1 MAAADGVRAAE
12 GDDVAVAEAHPVEDG
27 AKVARALRCVWQPAV
42 SRAEAAV
49 GEVLPAE
56 RVRHGR
62 PAHPL
67 DRLAA
72 GERPQVSVRHVREAL
87 LHTLEQVVND
97 EQPRI
102 RRVGALW
109 LKAHRAAVAP
119 SRRVLRVVRPAG
131 VPCDAHRHRA
141 SVHLLVDQCVAHGV
155 SQSVVIDR
163 RRGSVR
169 ASDGGGGAR
178 CECGGGG
185 GGGAIISSS
194 GCGAWICV
202 PRGAMHSRTPIC
214 RSSAS
219 TRSLPASAAWARATS
234 NAKSSPRLP
243 CTPARMASS
252 QRYLICSRF
261 GRSGLRYSRAKT
273 IEVFIAS
280 VVSANSSI
288 KLCGLVANLSARCT
302 ASSRS
307 SWSRGIASAERVT
320 PMRSIRCSRSSAS
333 SGLNVAMSRGLHG

>member
-27 AKVARALRCVWQPAV
+27 AKVARALRGVWQPAV

-131 VPCDAHRHRA
+131 VPRDAHRHRA

-185 GGGAIISSS
+185 GGGGADVP
-194 GCGAWICV
+194 GGGGGGACGGVESTASHAARCRRADPMDWRCYAV
-202 PRGAMHSRTPIC
+202 EEKHQGVRGLRE
-214 RSSAS
+214 
-219 TRSLPASAAWARATS
+219 
-234 NAKSSPRLP
+234 
-243 CTPARMASS
+243 RM
-252 QRYLICSRF
+252 
-261 GRSGLRYSRAKT
+261 GGGERSG
-273 IEVFIAS
+273 
-280 VVSANSSI
+280 
-288 KLCGLVANLSARCT
+288 
-302 ASSRS
+302 
-307 SWSRGIASAERVT
+307 
-320 PMRSIRCSRSSAS
+320 
-333 SGLNVAMSRGLHG
+333 